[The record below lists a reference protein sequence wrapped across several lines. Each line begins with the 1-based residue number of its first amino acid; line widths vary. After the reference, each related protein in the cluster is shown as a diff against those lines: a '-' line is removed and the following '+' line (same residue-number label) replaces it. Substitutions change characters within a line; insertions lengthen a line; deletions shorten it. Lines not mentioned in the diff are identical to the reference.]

1 MTTREKII
9 EAARQHFAEFGL
21 QHASVRAITQ
31 LAGVNSALVRYHFGS
46 KDMLYKEVIE
56 GCAKSM
62 IKERAEAL
70 ENLRQRHA
78 PGPIPIP
85 CLLDTYARPV
95 LRNSKDPGRDAAIY
109 LRLFGRM
116 YTEPSDDLRK
126 LTQTQFTE
134 IQLAFIQ
141 EICRTLPQ
149 LAREVVVFRFGLLV
163 GALAFLGSSTGVIEE
178 LSEGALDTKADDERS
193 LALFIESFAPLL
205 EAPSMDGPAQPG
217 HASQR

>member
-21 QHASVRAITQ
+21 QQASVRAITQ

-62 IKERAEAL
+62 IQERVQAL
-70 ENLRQRHA
+70 EDLRQRHA
-78 PGPIPIP
+78 PDPIPLP
-85 CLLDTYARPV
+85 CLLETYARPV
-95 LRNSKDPGRDAAIY
+95 LRNGKDPARDAAIY

-126 LTQTQFTE
+126 LTQTQFTAV
-134 IQLAFIQ
+134 QLAFIN

-178 LSEGALDTKADDERS
+178 LSGGALDTKADDERS
-193 LALFIESFAPLL
+193 LALFIESFEPLL
-205 EAPSMDGPAQPG
+205 AAPSADGLCPSKD
-217 HASQR
+217 AS